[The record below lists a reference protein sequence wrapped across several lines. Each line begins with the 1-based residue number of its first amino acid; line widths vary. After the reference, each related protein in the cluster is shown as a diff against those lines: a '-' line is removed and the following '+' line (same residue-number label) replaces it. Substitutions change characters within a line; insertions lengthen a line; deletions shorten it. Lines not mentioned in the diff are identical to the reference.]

1 MKWLDQCGCCAETRR
16 KGVHVKRQQGGPLV
30 ATALVQVR
38 AAGSVDQGGNDGG
51 GEDDEILPRV

>member
-1 MKWLDQCGCCAETRR
+1 MT
-16 KGVHVKRQQGGPLV
+16 RQQGGPLV

-51 GEDDEILPRV
+51 GEDDKILPRV